1 MTAWT
6 RTPALTLLLAGA
18 SAIAQTPAQDP
29 APAPWQVAGRQGLML
44 LVIVPAELASDAAAY
59 QAQLKQLCPGD
70 RTCFVNFYT
79 NSSGAE
85 ASVPLP
91 DAIDREATA
100 TFRRSVK
107 QGAESFRWSCRLQ
120 LAVANCF

>member
-1 MTAWT
+1 MKAITH
-6 RTPALTLLLAGA
+6 ALLVGGLLASTA
-18 SAIAQTPAQDP
+18 AQAQEP
-29 APAPWQVAGRQGLML
+29 APPPWQVAGRQGLML
-44 LVIVPAELASDAAAY
+44 LVIVPAAQATDPEAY
-59 QAQLKQLCPGD
+59 QAQLKQLCPGE

-79 NSSGAE
+79 NSQGAE
-85 ASVPLP
+85 ARVPLP

-100 TFRRSVK
+100 TFRRSLK

>member
-1 MTAWT
+1 MKQRLRA
-6 RTPALTLLLAGA
+6 ALLAA
-18 SAIAQTPAQDP
+18 FSTLSALAVQAQ
-29 APAPWQVAGRQGLML
+29 APEPWQLAGRQGLML
-44 LVIVPAELASDAAAY
+44 LVIVPAAQATDAEAY

-70 RTCFVNFYT
+70 KTCFVNFYT

-85 ASVPLP
+85 ATVPLP

-107 QGAESFRWSCRLQ
+107 QGAESFRWSCRLK
-120 LAVANCF
+120 LAVPNCF

>member
-1 MTAWT
+1 MTPMNT
-6 RTPALTLLLAGA
+6 ALLLLLA
-18 SAIAQTPAQDP
+18 SATALAQDP

-44 LVIVPAELASDAAAY
+44 LVIVPAEQASDTSAY
-59 QAQLKQLCPGD
+59 QAQLKQLCPGE

-79 NSSGAE
+79 NSSSVE

-107 QGAESFRWSCRLQ
+107 QGAESFRWACRLQ
-120 LAVANCF
+120 LAVPNCF

>member
-1 MTAWT
+1 MNPPLRA
-6 RTPALTLLLAGA
+6 ALLAACCALSAGTA
-18 SAIAQTPAQDP
+18 SAQTPE
-29 APAPWQVAGRQGLML
+29 PWPLAGRQGLML
-44 LVIVPAELASDAAAY
+44 LVIVPAAQATDASAY

-79 NSSGAE
+79 NSTGAE

-107 QGAESFRWSCRLQ
+107 QGAESFRWSCRMQ
-120 LAVANCF
+120 LAVPNCF

>member
-1 MTAWT
+1 MNKPPCT
-6 RTPALTLLLAGA
+6 RLLASACGLLALA
-18 SAIAQTPAQDP
+18 SWAQTPE
-29 APAPWQVAGRQGLML
+29 PWQVAGRQGLML
-44 LVIVPAELASDAAAY
+44 LVIVPADQASDANAY

-107 QGAESFRWSCRLQ
+107 QGAESFRWSCRMQ
-120 LAVANCF
+120 LAVPNCF